1 MNLTLRNV
9 TESLVHNVTL
19 QISHSNNVLCTYRAD
34 MSTELLNTPPSPEKL
49 AFAKRLIDAMQ
60 AAGYEPKPAVLERE
74 FNTRHWGKPMT
85 LHGVRRWL
93 RGETLPSQD
102 KLRTLAEWLKLD
114 PHMLQFGA
122 DRSPEPSRARWDP
135 GIGYQDRELFEAF
148 LKLPVPQR
156 KVVRE
161 VILAFT
167 HAYAGQS
174 NKN

>member
-1 MNLTLRNV
+1 
-9 TESLVHNVTL
+9 
-19 QISHSNNVLCTYRAD
+19 
-34 MSTELLNTPPSPEKL
+34 MSTEPSKLPPSREKQ
-49 AFAKRLIDAMQ
+49 AFAQRLRQAML
-60 AAGYEPKPAVLERE
+60 AAGYDDKPAVLERE

-102 KLRTLAEWLKLD
+102 KLRTLAEWLRLT
-114 PHMLQFGA
+114 PQELQFGR
-122 DRSPEPSRARWDP
+122 DPVHRVESPRHRWDAD
-135 GIGYQDRELFEAF
+135 IGYQDRELFEAF

-167 HAYAGQS
+167 LAERSRQVKSSKG
-174 NKN
+174 